1 MGRNKNMKNK
11 VNNVKNEAQTV
22 LESFKEL
29 IEAISLIIVSGFA
42 IYQGRQSSEF
52 WAWPVV
58 IAGSVIAI
66 RAGLEFV
73 KYLKKRG

>member
-1 MGRNKNMKNK
+1 MKNK
-11 VNNVKNEAQTV
+11 AKNVKNEVKTIV
-22 LESFKEL
+22 ESFTEL

-42 IYQGRQSSEF
+42 VYQGRQSNEF